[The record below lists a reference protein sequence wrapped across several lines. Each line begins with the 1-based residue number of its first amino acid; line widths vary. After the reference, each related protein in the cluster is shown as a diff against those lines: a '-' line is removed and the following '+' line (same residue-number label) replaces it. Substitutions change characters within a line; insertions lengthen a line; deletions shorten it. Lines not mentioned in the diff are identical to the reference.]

1 MVELEDLAEEPGR
14 RLSEDMDFFLQGEGS
29 G

>member
-1 MVELEDLAEEPGR
+1 MAELEDLAEEPRR
-14 RLSEDMDFFLQGEGS
+14 RLAEDMNFFLQGEGS